1 MPRNVFA
8 NAVGVSLKV
17 AIVNIVLVANALI
30 WYFYAFGFLRSTI
43 AAANFLNSEIAILG
57 VNFLGIAAAALF
69 GSVLIYKFGRR
80 IKFIVYWILSGVFL
94 SLLPLAVDITVLPLL
109 MVFSTLVGAYFG
121 LGLPICLGYL
131 AASTEPGNRARLGG
145 VTFLCVFLGF
155 FLLSNMSIEGI
166 AFNAIALALFKLCSL
181 VALFFLNPEEQYVYK
196 RDQQS
201 FVSIFRH
208 RSFILYFVPWL
219 MFAVVNYTAVPI
231 VNNIGDN
238 IGRVFNDEF
247 VQFSPVIENITAAI
261 FAVVFGFLADFVG
274 RKRLILT
281 GFSLLG
287 VGYAFL
293 GLLQNNIY
301 AWWFYIFSDGVAW
314 GAFYT
319 IFIMTLWGDLSGE
332 KSSEKYYAVGS
343 LPFLFSNFM
352 RLTVDSYIGEVGVAA
367 VFSFASFFLFLAVL
381 PLMYAPETLPE
392 KNIRDRELKIY
403 VEKAQKIREKYS

>member
-69 GSVLIYKFGRR
+69 GSVLIYKFGRS

>member
-57 VNFLGIAAAALF
+57 VNFLGIAAATLF

>member
-57 VNFLGIAAAALF
+57 VNFLGIAAATLF

-166 AFNAIALALFKLCSL
+166 AFNAIALALFKLGGF
-181 VALFFLNPEEQYVYK
+181 VALFFLKPEEEYVNK

-201 FVSIFRH
+201 YVSIFRH

>member
-1 MPRNVFA
+1 MPRKVFA
-8 NAVGVSLKV
+8 NAIGVSLKV
-17 AIVNIVLVANALI
+17 AVVNVILVANALI
-30 WYFYAFGFLRSTI
+30 WYFYAFEFLRNTI
-43 AAANFLNSEIAILG
+43 KAANFLNSEIAILG
-57 VNFLGIAAAALF
+57 VNFLGMAATVLF

-80 IKFIVYWILSGVFL
+80 INFLFYWMLSGVLL
-94 SLLPLAVDITVLPLL
+94 SLMPVAIDITVLPLL

-121 LGLPICLGYL
+121 LGLPICMGYF
-131 AASTEPGNRARLGG
+131 AASTEAANRARLGG
-145 VTFLCVFLGF
+145 LTFLCVFSGF
-155 FLLSNMSIEGI
+155 FLLSALNIEGI
-166 AFNAIALALFKLCSL
+166 VLNAIALALFKLGGFM
-181 VALFFLNPEEQYVYK
+181 ALFFLKPEERYVNK
-196 RDQQS
+196 RDQKS

-231 VNNIGDN
+231 VDS
-238 IGRVFNDEF
+238 IGRGLSNEF
-247 VQFSPVIENITAAI
+247 VQFSPLIENVTAAI
-261 FAVVFGFLADFVG
+261 FAVVFGFFADFAG

-287 VGYAFL
+287 VGYACL

-332 KSSEKYYAVGS
+332 KSSEKYYAIGG

-352 RLTVDSYIGEVGVAA
+352 RLSVSTYVGDVSKAA

-403 VEKAQKIREKYS
+403 VEKAQQIREKYS